1 MKMNNLTMQQ
11 QEKSFEQYLGYEE
24 YLKDHNPEPNEDELN
39 RMEQSCKR
47 LSTLNK
53 QVMNNQFYQPLQG
66 A

>member
-1 MKMNNLTMQQ
+1 MKMNNLTIQQ
-11 QEKSFEQYLGYEE
+11 REKRFEQYLGYEE
-24 YLKDHNPEPNEDELN
+24 YLREHNPEPNEDEIN

-53 QVMNNQFYQPLQG
+53 HIINNFDYQPLQG

>member
-1 MKMNNLTMQQ
+1 MQQ

-47 LSTLNK
+47 
-53 QVMNNQFYQPLQG
+53 YQL
-66 A
+66 